1 MKGSLDP
8 ALKQRLKELIVTE
21 ADKDLA
27 PASITDEEVLF
38 GHDSQLQLDSIDGLQ
53 ISMALQLSFGEVVD
67 AATAG
72 DFSRR
77 VKTQFADDELNRLTE
92 MGLYKHHGRSAYWG
106 RGESGVGGAGAVP
119 LPAKE

>member
-53 ISMALQLSFGEVVD
+53 ISMALQLSFGVRISDPKQLVRIMRSIN
-67 AATAG
+67 TL
-72 DFSRR
+72 
-77 VKTQFADDELNRLTE
+77 ADHLQ
-92 MGLYKHHGRSAYWG
+92 
-106 RGESGVGGAGAVP
+106 
-119 LPAKE
+119 PA